1 MTRPDPSPHVHPAP
15 CPRSG
20 GALAGGPHG
29 SGGGAGDG
37 RGSGAGSGSE
47 AEGGDGRHQ
56 VPRPGKS
63 GRPGQSGPSRPS
75 RPSGRPLLPALLV
88 LGCAALL
95 AALAL
100 TGTDLA
106 TDSTRDIHI
115 PGGGTTALLRSALF
129 VALCVQLGEVG
140 GRRLARDVARTLP
153 GTPEDGPRQPREW
166 AAGAAF
172 AGMTAALGL
181 ASMAAAGDGTLT
193 AGLPEL
199 SEIYATRAGL
209 LAFLEANGFLVAA
222 LCVFLGRPVW
232 ATLPLTGVILG
243 EALRAHPEADTPAI
257 GVALTLVHLASTVL
271 WTGGLIQVLRTM
283 RAWHGEPGAARAL
296 LAAYAKRAFWLFAA
310 ICVTGTLSTLRR
322 LPLDAALSS
331 AYGRTLLVK
340 LVVVALVALC
350 ALFAR
355 RVLTRDRA
363 DLTYAQV
370 LRPTAWELAALG
382 AVLTLSALLTV
393 APLPPKT

>member
-1 MTRPDPSPHVHPAP
+1 MR
-15 CPRSG
+15 RSG
-20 GALAGGPHG
+20 G
-29 SGGGAGDG
+29 
-37 RGSGAGSGSE
+37 
-47 AEGGDGRHQ
+47 
-56 VPRPGKS
+56 
-63 GRPGQSGPSRPS
+63 
-75 RPSGRPLLPALLV
+75 PLLPVLLV
-88 LGCAALL
+88 CGGAVPLVV
-95 AALAL
+95 LAL

-115 PGGGTTALLRSALF
+115 PGGGATALLRSVLF
-129 VALCVQLGEVG
+129 VALCVQLGEVA
-140 GRRLARDVARTLP
+140 GRRLARDVARALSGAAAGDGAP
-153 GTPEDGPRQPREW
+153 ANGPRQPREW

-181 ASMAAAGDGTLT
+181 ASMAAAGDGRLT

-209 LAFLEANGFLVAA
+209 LAFLEANGFLLAG

-232 ATLPLTGVILG
+232 AAAPLAGVIFG
-243 EALRAHPEADTPAI
+243 EALRAHPEADTPAV
-257 GVALTLVHLASTVL
+257 GVALTLVHLTSTVL

-283 RAWHGEPGAARAL
+283 RAWHGERSAARAL

-322 LPLDAALSS
+322 LPLAEALTS

-340 LVVVALVALC
+340 LVVVVLVALC

-355 RVLTRDRA
+355 RVLSRDGAR
-363 DLTYAQV
+363 TSYTQV
-370 LRPTAWELAALG
+370 LRPTAWELAALS
-382 AVLTLSALLTV
+382 AVLVLSALLTV
-393 APLPPKT
+393 APLPPRT